1 MSSFASED
9 WTKVCSSPPRS
20 RSPHKI
26 KIGRPNITPP
36 SSPSKSRLQSP
47 SKKIRIPPTP
57 HRPSIDA
64 FWSQEVINEW
74 NDQYSPR
81 KTPATT
87 RRNRFI
93 SLEDTDGETTP
104 CSSPQKSPTK
114 SPTKLDKAAIARR
127 KAFNSQKHDIAAAF
141 LAEVDQT
148 ITSGQVSQLAESTGG
163 IKLIWSKKLSSTAG
177 RANWRRET
185 VRHRSSASSS
195 DGTTATAATP
205 ATSVRHHASIELAEK
220 VIDDENRLINVIA
233 HEYCHLAN
241 FMVSHVKNNPHGKE
255 FKAWAAKCT
264 GAFGHRGVQVTTK
277 HSYDISYK
285 YIWQCSNPMC
295 GIEYKRHSKSI
306 DPGKHSCGS
315 CKGKLVQV
323 LPVPRKG
330 QEGGREGGGK
340 KRSEYQE
347 FVKVG
352 YERVRKGNPGMGFG
366 EVMAI
371 LGREF
376 REMKVKGKDGG
387 TRVVVQEVPEETSR
401 DDAAADDNGVDG
413 VLTKMNAIT
422 LVD

>member
-1 MSSFASED
+1 M
-9 WTKVCSSPPRS
+9 
-20 RSPHKI
+20 
-26 KIGRPNITPP
+26 
-36 SSPSKSRLQSP
+36 
-47 SKKIRIPPTP
+47 
-57 HRPSIDA
+57 
-64 FWSQEVINEW
+64 
-74 NDQYSPR
+74 
-81 KTPATT
+81 
-87 RRNRFI
+87 
-93 SLEDTDGETTP
+93 
-104 CSSPQKSPTK
+104 
-114 SPTKLDKAAIARR
+114 
-127 KAFNSQKHDIAAAF
+127 
-141 LAEVDQT
+141 DQT
-148 ITSGQVSQLAESTGG
+148 ITNGQVSQLAESTGG

-185 VRHRSSASSS
+185 VRHRSPASSS
-195 DGTTATAATP
+195 DDTTNTAATP
-205 ATSVRHHASIELAEK
+205 ATSVRHHTSIELAEK

-264 GAFGHRGVQVTTK
+264 RAFGNRGVEVTTK

-306 DPGKHSCGS
+306 DPAKHSCGS

-330 QEGGREGGGK
+330 QEAGGEGGKK

-352 YERVRKGNPGMGFG
+352 YERVRRSNPGMGFG
-366 EVMAI
+366 EVMVI
-371 LGREF
+371 LGKEF
-376 REMKVKGKDGG
+376 REMKGKGKDGG

-401 DDAAADDNGVDG
+401 DDADDDNDDDVGG